1 MKFLYPEFL
10 WALTLIS
17 IPIIIHL
24 FNFRKFQKIY
34 FSNIGLLK
42 EVKLETKS
50 KSQLKHYLLLLLR
63 ILAISA
69 LVFAFAQPYFPST
82 DIAPPGDN
90 HISIYIDNS
99 HSMDSKGENGY
110 RLDLAKEQA
119 IELVNGFAPTD
130 QFQVITND
138 FEGRHQRF
146 YNKSDCI
153 NLIDEIKPS
162 FSSKKLSEIYAR
174 QSELFRDINTNKT
187 AFWLSDFQKNSTDLN
202 QLKSDSSFKV
212 ICFPYYHQKAQ
223 NLSIDSVFFE
233 TPVRRFG
240 AEDRLIASIKNQSD
254 QDIEFKL
261 LLYNNGIAQAFLNFE
276 INANSQKNCELPY
289 TLSKA
294 GIQHCTLELS
304 DYPDADLTFDDT
316 YYFSY
321 FVKPILKVYHVY
333 ESTSLM
339 ESELFLKTLFSTNTY
354 FEYKSSL
361 LSNVDFGA
369 LNENDLIILSNVTTI
384 TSGLNTSLQNY
395 INNGGNVVIFPS
407 KTSNIESYNSFL
419 TSYSNL
425 NLQAL
430 STNATKIA
438 KLATDHPIYQGIFDE
453 IPSNVDLPTAINYYQ
468 INNPSTSNFAN
479 IMTLQSGNPFLS
491 YLKLPSGSI
500 SICASPL
507 TNESSNFAKHAL
519 FVPTLLR
526 LAEFS
531 QSQQQYSFTIGKDIS
546 ISADSKITNSDGL
559 FIKKAFEEGAFKP
572 EIKKTNSGNT
582 LLFYDQIKSAGPYSI
597 ELNNEIIGGFSF
609 NYNRTESD
617 QDFHSKETL
626 LQLIENNMLSSTFSI
641 INNVDSSNPV
651 SLTEQLDSAKYWK
664 YLIVLALIFLAGEI
678 AVYRL
683 WK

>member
-10 WALTLIS
+10 WALSLIS

-50 KSQLKHYLLLLLR
+50 KSQLKHYLLLALR
-63 ILAISA
+63 ILAITA
-69 LVFAFAQPYFPST
+69 LVFAFAQPFFPSS

-90 HISIYIDNS
+90 HISIFIDNS

-162 FSSKKLSEIYAR
+162 FSSKKMSEVYTR
-174 QSELFRDINTNKT
+174 QSELFRDVTTNKT
-187 AFWLSDFQKNSTDLN
+187 AFWLSDFQKNSADFD
-202 QLKSDSSFKV
+202 QLKLDSSIKV
-212 ICFPYYHQKAQ
+212 VCLPYYHQKAQ

-254 QDIEFKL
+254 QDLEFKL
-261 LLYNNGIAQAFLNFE
+261 LMYNNGAAQAFLNFE
-276 INANSQKNCELPY
+276 IAANAQKNCELPY
-289 TLSKA
+289 TINTP
-294 GIQHCTLELS
+294 GVQHCALEIT

-321 FVKPILKVYHVY
+321 FVKPIIKIHHIY
-333 ESTSLM
+333 ENTSLL
-339 ESELFLKTLFSTNTY
+339 ESELFLKTLFGTNTF

-361 LSNVDFGA
+361 LSMVEFGSI
-369 LNENDLIILSNVTTI
+369 NENDFIILSDITNI
-384 TSGLNTSLQNY
+384 TSGLNSTLQTY
-395 INNGGNVVIFPS
+395 INQGGNVLIFPA
-407 KTSNIESYNSFL
+407 KNSNILSYNDFL
-419 TSYSNL
+419 ASYSNVS
-425 NLQAL
+425 LQSL
-430 STNATKIA
+430 SSNTSKIS
-438 KLATDHPIYQGIFDE
+438 KLATEHPLYQGIFDE
-453 IPSNVDLPTAINYYQ
+453 IPANVDLPTVLNYYS
-468 INNPSTSNFAN
+468 ISNPSTSNFTS
-479 IMTLQSGNPFLS
+479 IMTLQSGNPFLA

-500 SICASPL
+500 SLCAAPL
-507 TNESSNFAKHAL
+507 SNESSNFPKHAL

-531 QSQQQYSFTIGKDIS
+531 QTQQKYSYTIGKEIS
-546 ISADSKITNSDGL
+546 VSADSKISNSDGL
-559 FIKKAFEEGAFKP
+559 IIKKAFEEGEFKP
-572 EIKKTNSGNT
+572 EIKKTNAGNS
-582 LLFYDQIKSAGPYSI
+582 LLFYDQIKTAGPYSI
-597 ELNNEIIGGFSF
+597 VLNNETIGGFSY
-609 NYNRTESD
+609 NYNRIESS
-617 QDFHSKETL
+617 QDFHTNESLLAALETN
-626 LQLIENNMLSSTFSI
+626 QLSASFSI
-641 INNVDSSNPV
+641 MDNVDSSNPL
-651 SLTEQLDSAKYWK
+651 SIAEQLDATKYWK
-664 YLIVLALIFLAGEI
+664 ILILLTLIFLAGEV